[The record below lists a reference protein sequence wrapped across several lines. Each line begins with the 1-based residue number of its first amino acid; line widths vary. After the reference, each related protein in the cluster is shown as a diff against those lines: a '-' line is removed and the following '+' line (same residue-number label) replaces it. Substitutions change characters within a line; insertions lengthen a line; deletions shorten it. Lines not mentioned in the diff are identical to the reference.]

1 MAKTVFEVLDAKIE
15 ELKASNI
22 EFLEQ
27 GAAKDY
33 AEYRESCGVIR
44 GLSAAQREIKDLS
57 RNYMDDE
64 DAQDNFRQLKVLLD
78 EVNVEDRGCTEK
90 VYRGLCSETAEP
102 GHLSHL
108 ERPNYDFAHYL
119 NSRVG
124 NYG

>member
-64 DAQDNFRQLKVLLD
+64 DD
-78 EVNVEDRGCTEK
+78 
-90 VYRGLCSETAEP
+90 
-102 GHLSHL
+102 
-108 ERPNYDFAHYL
+108 
-119 NSRVG
+119 
-124 NYG
+124 